1 VEAFE
6 SLCGSIHGGVFFGET
21 KAHEAWGIGRHI
33 KCGHGDGND
42 ANFDGE
48 AFAKGVDVTDAERG
62 HVDTDEVGAI
72 GVDDGQVGLAQNV
85 FEVEAPIGVFSGEL
99 LVVAVVFGLGQ
110 RHCGGLLHG
119 GRGGKGDPL
128 MGGPERLIERCRR
141 HGPADFPAGN
151 AERFAD
157 AVDADGAFPHAR
169 QAGEVDVLMVVV
181 DEAVVDFVDHRQ
193 GVVVLAELRN
203 VAELRMGEDLA
214 GRVVGRVEQD
224 EFGVLRK
231 GLRQIGLGIPPAGVL
246 RIGWMQADGQHGAT
260 GHDDVGQVSVVG
272 RLKDDDFVARIDE
285 RKHHVAE
292 ELGGATRN
300 TDFAEWVD
308 VVGGPTPPGGRN
320 GLAQTRQAG
329 HGRVLVEVGVDGSH
343 GRLFDEIW
351 ASEIWEALAEVDGL
365 VLNGERTH
373 FGKNGG
379 AEGGNPVCGSRMA
392 HGLVSQYD
400 DV

>member
-21 KAHEAWGIGRHI
+21 KAHEAWGIGCHI

-85 FEVEAPIGVFSGEL
+85 FEVEAPIGVFCGEL

-110 RHCGGLLHG
+110 RYCGGLLHG

-141 HGPADFPAGN
+141 HGPADFPAGD

-169 QAGEVDVLMVVV
+169 QAGKVDVLMMVV

-193 GVVVLAELRN
+193 CIVVLAELGD
-203 VAELRMGEDLA
+203 VAELSVGEDFA
-214 GRVVGRVEQD
+214 GRVVGRIEQN
-224 EFGVLRK
+224 EFGALRK
-231 GLRQIGLGIPPAGVL
+231 GLRQIGLRIPPATVL
-246 RIGWMQADGQHGAT
+246 GIGWVEADGQHGAA
-260 GHDDVGQVSVVG
+260 GHDDVGQVGVVG
-272 RLKDDDFVARIDE
+272 RLKDHHFVARIDE

-300 TDFAEWVD
+300 TDFGEGVD
-308 VVGGPTPPGGRN
+308 VVSSPASPGGRD

-329 HGRVLVEVGVDGSH
+329 HGCVLVEVGIDGSN
-343 GRLFDEIW
+343 GRLFDEIG
-351 ASEIWEALAEVDGL
+351 ASEIREALAEVDGL
-365 VLNGERTH
+365 VLDGERTH
-373 FGKNGG
+373 LGKNGG
-379 AEGGNPVCGSRMA
+379 AEGGNPVCGCRMA
-392 HGLVSQYD
+392 HGLISQI
-400 DV
+400 